1 MKKTRK
7 TKATE
12 TKLGRGLIKGL
23 KEAIAFEQGQINLRT
38 KSFEIPDVPPAF
50 TKTQVKEVRE
60 RLLNVSQ
67 PVFALM
73 LGVSDGAVKAWEQG
87 ANEPSGSAARL
98 IQIAKKDP
106 ELFKLLM
113 TRIAD

>member
-1 MKKTRK
+1 MKKPNK
-7 TKATE
+7 SKSTK

-23 KEAIAFEQGQINLRT
+23 KEAVAFEKGQINLRT
-38 KSFEIPDVPPAF
+38 KSVEIPDVPPTF

-106 ELFKLLM
+106 ELFKSLM
-113 TRIAD
+113 MRIAN